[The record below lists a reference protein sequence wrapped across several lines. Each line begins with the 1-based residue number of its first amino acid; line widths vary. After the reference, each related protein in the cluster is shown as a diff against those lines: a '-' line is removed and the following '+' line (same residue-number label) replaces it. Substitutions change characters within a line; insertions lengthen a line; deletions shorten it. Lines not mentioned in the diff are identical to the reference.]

1 MKHLEHC
8 RTYRTGISA
17 PHTIDIEG
25 RLTSI
30 VARATLPYYSHMTQ
44 YATAT
49 DNAGNRYDVYAKN
62 FPEMV
67 IAVKE
72 EREG

>member
-8 RTYRTGISA
+8 RTYRTGISE

-30 VARATLPYYSHMTQ
+30 VARDSLPYYTHMTQ

-49 DNAGNRYDVYAKN
+49 DNAGIRYAVYAKD
-62 FPEMV
+62 FPEKV

-72 EREG
+72 ESEE